1 MRGGMVGDPRQI
13 GQEMFAAM
21 RSKQNSGP
29 DQVGGRMRFGQ
40 QRADRARMPEGALG
54 GMGYRGRR
62 TRGFD
67 PDMAQAVMRRVTHQ
81 LDMEDATF
89 RSVYLPIVRDE
100 EPRSLAVFDFAD
112 SSAIIG
118 QRESSHTADQALYML
133 NNPFVIEQSRAM
145 AERIGRVCTNANDK
159 IMMAFNLAYS
169 RSPSEAELVE
179 TEKFLANFSD
189 APQAGAGLAAVCQSL
204 FASAEFRFVD

>member
-1 MRGGMVGDPRQI
+1 M
-13 GQEMFAAM
+13 A
-21 RSKQNSGP
+21 
-29 DQVGGRMRFGQ
+29 
-40 QRADRARMPEGALG
+40 
-54 GMGYRGRR
+54 YRGRR
-62 TRGFD
+62 ARGFD
-67 PDMAQAVMRRVTHQ
+67 PETVQAVMRKVTHQ

-145 AERIGRVCTNANDK
+145 AERIGRACTNENDK
-159 IMMAFNLAYS
+159 VTMAFNLAYS
-169 RSPSEAELVE
+169 RSPSEAERE
-179 TEKFLANFSD
+179 TEKFLANFSN
-189 APQAGAGLAAVCQSL
+189 ASQAGAGLAALCQSL